1 MDTLYFLFASV
12 MEAKEN
18 IRSWIIGKNLD
29 SLLQQ
34 SGITITGLAYAIDM
48 SVNHLRTIRLGKAS
62 ISSRTA
68 GKISDFFE
76 IDVSLLFSSKPIKLK
91 NIKGINTIGRFYE
104 DNSKNVEFFIN
115 SKEETSLMYFLRTEL
130 LKSDFLKVE
139 HDVKEI
145 KNYCSKQFQR
155 SYTSK
160 ALSAQLLRLSQEG
173 HLERSRKFAN
183 SSVYLYKLK

>member
-1 MDTLYFLFASV
+1 
-12 MEAKEN
+12 MEANEN
-18 IRSWIIGKNLD
+18 ARSLIVGKNLN

-91 NIKGINTIGRFYE
+91 SIKSIETVNSFYAN
-104 DNSKNVEFFIN
+104 NSKNLEFFVGN
-115 SKEETSLMYFLRTEL
+115 KETDSLMHFLRQEL
-130 LKSDFLKVE
+130 LKTDFLKTE
-139 HDVKEI
+139 RDVKEI
-145 KNYCSKQFQR
+145 KDYCKTSHQR
-155 SYTSK
+155 NFSSK
-160 ALSAQLLRLSQEG
+160 ALSAQLLRLSEEG
-173 HLERSRKFAN
+173 FLKINDKFEN
-183 SSVYLYKLK
+183 GSVYLYKLN